1 LLRTDLLRSEGV
13 VRVIPAEARGAF
25 HEIEVRLRP
34 YVSRR
39 VASPADA
46 DDVLQEILLRM
57 HRGVTT
63 LEESERF
70 GPWVY
75 GIAKRAIADHFR
87 DRARHPLASSSI
99 SETNAERTGS
109 DDGGDELESE
119 LAECVAL
126 FVARLP
132 SPYREAI
139 TLTELE
145 GLTQR
150 EAAEML
156 GLSVS
161 GMKSRVQ
168 RGRAQVR
175 EMFESCCELSID
187 ARGRVTSCD
196 PRAMDEVPEDCRPA
210 AVSWAMRP
218 GR

>member
-1 LLRTDLLRSEGV
+1 M
-13 VRVIPAEARGAF
+13 IPAEARGAF

-46 DDVLQEILLRM
+46 DDVLQEIFLRM
-57 HRGVTT
+57 HRGIST

-87 DRARHPLASSSI
+87 GRARHPLASSSRPENLEPTND
-99 SETNAERTGS
+99 SEDA
-109 DDGGDELESE
+109 DEPEAE

-126 FVARLP
+126 FVAQLP
-132 SPYREAI
+132 SPYREAV

-168 RGRAQVR
+168 RGRARIR

-187 ARGRVTSCD
+187 VRGRVTSCN
-196 PRAMDEVPEDCRPA
+196 PRAMDEVPEDCRTA
-210 AVSWAMRP
+210 AESWAMRP

>member
-1 LLRTDLLRSEGV
+1 
-13 VRVIPAEARGAF
+13 VIPAEARGAF
-25 HEIEVRLRP
+25 HEIEARLRP

-57 HRGVTT
+57 HRGIST
-63 LEESERF
+63 LQDSERF

-75 GIAKRAIADHFR
+75 GVAKRAIADYFR
-87 DRARHPLASSSI
+87 GRARHPLASSSGSESNAEPT
-99 SETNAERTGS
+99 SETEHGN
-109 DDGGDELESE
+109 ELEAE

-132 SPYREAI
+132 SPYREAV

-150 EAAEML
+150 EAAEIL
-156 GLSVS
+156 GLGVS

-187 ARGRVTSCD
+187 ARGRVTSCA
-196 PRAMDEVPEDCRPA
+196 PRATDEVPEGCRTA

>member
-1 LLRTDLLRSEGV
+1 
-13 VRVIPAEARGAF
+13 VIPVEARGAF

-39 VASPADA
+39 VASTADA

-57 HRGVTT
+57 HRGISS
-63 LEESERF
+63 LQDSERF

-87 DRARHPLASSSI
+87 GRARHPLASSSV
-99 SETNAERTGS
+99 SDTTAEPAEETET
-109 DDGGDELESE
+109 LESE

-132 SPYREAI
+132 SPYREAV
-139 TLTELE
+139 TLTELQ

-150 EAAEML
+150 EAADIL
-156 GLSVS
+156 GLSPS

-168 RGRAQVR
+168 RGRARIR

-187 ARGRVTSCD
+187 ARGRVTSCA
-196 PRAMDEVPEDCRPA
+196 PRAMDEVPADCRNA
-210 AVSWAMRP
+210 ALSWADRH

>member
-1 LLRTDLLRSEGV
+1 
-13 VRVIPAEARGAF
+13 VIPAEARGAF

-46 DDVLQEILLRM
+46 DDILQEILLRM
-57 HRGVTT
+57 HRGIST

-75 GIAKRAIADHFR
+75 GVAKRAIADHFR
-87 DRARHPLASSSI
+87 GRARHPFASSSGFESKAEPT
-99 SETNAERTGS
+99 SESE
-109 DDGGDELESE
+109 DGHELEAE

-132 SPYREAI
+132 SPYREAV

-156 GLSVS
+156 GLGVS

-168 RGRAQVR
+168 RGRARIR

-187 ARGRVTSCD
+187 ARGRVTSCA
-196 PRAMDEVPEDCRPA
+196 PRAMDEVPEDCRALA
-210 AVSWAMRP
+210 ASWAMRP